1 MEYSKLSTFDTPSA
15 HAQKS
20 SSEDPSFSSQ
30 PLLSN
35 EEDMNLDVD
44 GYSRHDRRQSFIRAV
59 IIHSLIFLTYTLA
72 FVGLNSSFRQK
83 SCPPQLTYS
92 PIQGAVSYEKTWY
105 DGSLGNRNRY
115 IGEPRPELEE
125 AWHELTVNNNL
136 KLTQSELQKLN
147 KSAIELSDGSG
158 YFGQV
163 MVYHH
168 LHCLK
173 FLREALYPDAYE
185 GSTMEHLDHC
195 VDDIRQALMCN
206 PDISASTFFWEDGV
220 RRPQPDFT
228 LYKTCVNWE
237 HFDAWATERQF
248 SMFDQKSLINPV
260 YGEFS
265 NTTSSG
271 SPLYT
276 ATEERQLLGIA
287 FPMVNGSIE
296 FTPPGPDM
304 HVVWPEEGQ
313 MQEELLDTRSPP
325 SVFQVLVL
333 ASGFGTLQLVFA
345 LLASYGSAQ
354 LLSVGVSQ
362 AATGLIWLS
371 GPLAGTFIQPLIG
384 IISDKFGH
392 QKIIVATGVIGL
404 VVSLLG
410 LGWAPDLKDE
420 KCELAKALVVLSICT
435 LNIVV
440 QPVQL
445 GLRILIIEACR
456 LEQQTMVSAW
466 VVRMIGIGNIL
477 AQLAGSVDTTILR
490 PFTTGSHFKDLCLLT
505 SIGLIIT
512 TVGLGLFVGVERT
525 PRSVS
530 EKLNIQQ
537 SRSVG
542 LWKAIRTV
550 SPGVL
555 SVWKVQVFS
564 WMGWFQ
570 FLYYVTMYIDY
581 LGLHDLLQ
589 DSAITD
595 EEAQRSIKTESL
607 QFGSRAMLL
616 NACVSFI
623 SSMLLPWLFKGNG
636 TVWSRHD
643 MHFVGNVSCRR
654 NIHYQHSWPQLV
666 LHSLDPLYIGLI
678 MSLHN
683 VSIAAPQILA
693 ALIAGSIF
701 WASRDGENQARY
713 VLAVGGVFGLGA
725 AWMAKNLTIEK
736 ELH

>member
-1 MEYSKLSTFDTPSA
+1 MA
-15 HAQKS
+15 
-20 SSEDPSFSSQ
+20 
-30 PLLSN
+30 
-35 EEDMNLDVD
+35 
-44 GYSRHDRRQSFIRAV
+44 
-59 IIHSLIFLTYTLA
+59 
-72 FVGLNSSFRQK
+72 
-83 SCPPQLTYS
+83 
-92 PIQGAVSYEKTWY
+92 
-105 DGSLGNRNRY
+105 
-115 IGEPRPELEE
+115 
-125 AWHELTVNNNL
+125 
-136 KLTQSELQKLN
+136 
-147 KSAIELSDGSG
+147 
-158 YFGQV
+158 
-163 MVYHH
+163 
-168 LHCLK
+168 
-173 FLREALYPDAYE
+173 
-185 GSTMEHLDHC
+185 
-195 VDDIRQALMCN
+195 
-206 PDISASTFFWEDGV
+206 SASPTASISIHNDESQED
-220 RRPQPDFT
+220 
-228 LYKTCVNWE
+228 
-237 HFDAWATERQF
+237 
-248 SMFDQKSLINPV
+248 SL
-260 YGEFS
+260 
-265 NTTSSG
+265 
-271 SPLYT
+271 PL
-276 ATEERQLLGIA
+276 I
-287 FPMVNGSIE
+287 PM
-296 FTPPGPDM
+296 
-304 HVVWPEEGQ
+304 GQ
-313 MQEELLDTRSPP
+313 TQEELLDTRSRP

-333 ASGFGTLQLVFA
+333 AGGFGTLQLVFA

-384 IISDKFGH
+384 ISDKFGH

-490 PFTTGSHFKDLCLLT
+490 PFTTGGHFKDLCLLT

-512 TVGLGLFVGVERT
+512 TVGLGLFVRVERT

-636 TVWSRHD
+636 LSGLKFSNHITLSNIWMISQALFGAGMICTFWVTSVAGATFIISILGLSWCCTAWIPYTLVSTKLSQESRNALRPH
-643 MHFVGNVSCRR
+643 N
-654 NIHYQHSWPQLV
+654 P
-666 LHSLDPLYIGLI
+666 GLI

-693 ALIAGSIF
+693 ALIASSIF
-701 WASRDGENQARY
+701 WASWDGENQARY